1 MRINTQ
7 WKTDYILLIM
17 SKLHEIE
24 PYDDEEVKHSS
35 EDYYNE
41 D

>member
-1 MRINTQ
+1 MRL
-7 WKTDYILLIM
+7 KTDYILLIM
-17 SKLHEIE
+17 NDLHEIE
-24 PYDDEEVKHSS
+24 PYDDEEVRHPS